1 MNQVMNIFS
10 GLIKHVVVCPALCH
24 CLFGVQYQEKILQIL
39 SVINFKGFLVS
50 KKKTDGDLSTSIHT
64 RTQTVID

>member
-1 MNQVMNIFS
+1 MNQVMHIFS

-24 CLFGVQYQEKILQIL
+24 CLFGVQYEEKILQIL

-50 KKKTDGDLSTSIHT
+50 KQKH
-64 RTQTVID
+64 